1 MSESSSTT
9 CLSDQVTQRL
19 AAIPIAERPAAIQEA
34 RRDIYRS
41 SLFATA
47 KHLLGYSQMVQHA
60 HGRLVAALEA
70 PTRRKLIVMPRGTFK
85 TSITSVAYPIWLLM
99 RNPNLRIILDSELY
113 TNSKNILR
121 EIKQHL
127 EGPAFRS
134 VFGDWRG
141 PVWNEGEIVIAPRT
155 LVKKEASITCSGIGA
170 QKTGQHYDVAILDD
184 MNSPK
189 NSSTPEGCARVHQHY
204 RYYQSLLE
212 PDESILAIIGTRYSA
227 SDLISFVLQNELG
240 ITNEREFFG

>member
-1 MSESSSTT
+1 VFASSPNI
-9 CLSDQVTQRL
+9 CLSDQVIRRL
-19 AAIPIAERPAAIQEA
+19 ESIPTSERQAAIQEA
-34 RRDIYRS
+34 KREIYRS

-47 KHLLGYSQMVQHA
+47 KHLLGYSLMVPHA
-60 HGRLVAALEA
+60 HGKLAGVLES

-85 TSITSVAYPIWLLM
+85 TSITSVAYPIWLLL

-121 EIKQHL
+121 EIKQHV
-127 EGPAFRS
+127 EGNAFREL
-134 VFGDWRG
+134 FGDWRG
-141 PVWNEGEIVIAPRT
+141 PVWNEGEIVIAPRAI
-155 LVKKEASITCSGIGA
+155 VKKEASITCSGIGA

-189 NSSTPEGCARVHQHY
+189 NSATPEGCARVHQHY

-212 PDESILAIIGTRYSA
+212 PEGSTLVIVGTRYSQG
-227 SDLISFVLQNELG
+227 DLISFVLQNELG
-240 ITNEREFFG
+240 ITNETEYFR